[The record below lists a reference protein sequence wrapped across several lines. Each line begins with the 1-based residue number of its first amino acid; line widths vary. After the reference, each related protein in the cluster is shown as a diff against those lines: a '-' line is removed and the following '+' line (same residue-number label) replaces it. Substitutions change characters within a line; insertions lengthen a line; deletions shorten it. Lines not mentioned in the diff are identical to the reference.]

1 MSASVWRPRS
11 SNMLPT
17 TGLAL
22 VWAIC
27 RAVSPPM
34 PAIETVHIAELR
46 FHPSAESLGSRL
58 SHGKSSPEYMVH
70 NVMSIPKLPDR
81 RPGSSRLKGTQIV
94 RYGFYL
100 STRGPTATRD
110 GVLAL
115 AREGERLG
123 LHSAMIA
130 DHIVFPVESE
140 SIYPYTL
147 DRRHP
152 GGGDA
157 LETFAILGVLA
168 GATERLRL
176 VTSVLV
182 LPYRNPVLTAKIVA
196 SLDVLSGGRVTLGV
210 GVGWLT
216 EEFEALGSPDFDKRG
231 TVTDEW
237 IAIFKQLWTRSPV
250 SFTGEYYRYSNIR
263 AEPFPLQKPHPPI
276 WVGGHSHAALRRTAR
291 HGDGWHPVGAIAAS
305 PLPPQEMR
313 AHLDTLKRLTE
324 AEGRDFSALTI
335 SYKAPLY
342 DTAIPDRDGIRRS
355 FSGNAEDIA
364 GDILCSYRRAR
375 TDPRL
380 PRGIHRRERRAP
392 AALRC

>member
-1 MSASVWRPRS
+1 M
-11 SNMLPT
+11 
-17 TGLAL
+17 
-22 VWAIC
+22 
-27 RAVSPPM
+27 
-34 PAIETVHIAELR
+34 R
-46 FHPSAESLGSRL
+46 F
-58 SHGKSSPEYMVH
+58 
-70 NVMSIPKLPDR
+70 
-81 RPGSSRLKGTQIV
+81 
-94 RYGFYL
+94 GFYL
-100 STRGPTATRD
+100 PTRGPTATRE
-110 GVLAL
+110 GILAL

-130 DHIVFPVESE
+130 DHIVFPVESD
-140 SIYPYTL
+140 SAYPYTL
-147 DRRHP
+147 DGKHP

-157 LETFAILGVLA
+157 LETFSILGVVA

-210 GVGWLT
+210 GVGWLQ
-216 EEFEALGSPDFDKRG
+216 EEFEALHSPAFDKRG
-231 TVTDEW
+231 AVTDEW
-237 IAIFKQLWTRSPV
+237 ITIFKQLWTQSPA
-250 SFTGEYYRYSNIR
+250 SFTGEYYNYANIR

-276 WVGGHSHAALRRTAR
+276 WVGGHSRAALRRTAR

-342 DTAIPDRDGIRRS
+342 DRAVPDRDGNRRS
-355 FSGNAEDIA
+355 FSGTADDIA
-364 GDILCSYRRAR
+364 GDIRTFAAIGVHELILDFRGESIAESIAR
-375 TDPRL
+375 LQRFATEVIPLVND
-380 PRGIHRRERRAP
+380 
-392 AALRC
+392 